1 MWGFS
6 WLWILAVILFV
17 LKLCRH
23 DVG

>member
-17 LKLCRH
+17 LKLFRH